1 MIHAVSSLDSI
12 GEALIGNADA
22 VRHTISTIEIKAAY
36 LVFAILSP
44 REKGYIGPLPAD
56 NRFYILIL
64 PIAPTTITTSIM
76 DIMAGKNSMT
86 VSTMVGS
93 AIFSSPS
100 DFDFPDQAYDH
111 YDHHNSY
118 NSRHEVKDGVN
129 DGWFGHIINLMLIS
143 Y

>member
-1 MIHAVSSLDSI
+1 
-12 GEALIGNADA
+12 
-22 VRHTISTIEIKAAY
+22 
-36 LVFAILSP
+36 
-44 REKGYIGPLPAD
+44 
-56 NRFYILIL
+56 
-64 PIAPTTITTSIM
+64 M